1 MPNSI
6 AGALQRFL
14 AKCPVLLAGAAAILW
29 GMGPTTIW
37 AMTPVVGAQA
47 IAFSENNGGCAIT
60 QADALV
66 CYGGNEWGLLGNGSS
81 GGYAK
86 FPVEVIPGG
95 VKAIAIGYKHACAI
109 VNDALLCWGDND
121 EGQVGVGTAGP
132 AVLKP
137 TAVIARGVTAVS
149 ARGRSTCAVV
159 GEALQCWG
167 KNDLGQIGNGAKG
180 QSVMRP
186 TEVIKSGVSAVA
198 VGGQHTCAIERG
210 DLKCW
215 GFLLDGKELKE
226 RLQHKKLIAGG
237 VTRVAAAI
245 HTCAIVRGAL
255 QCWGRNFSGQT
266 GVGAPNVAA
275 SEPTTV
281 IASGVTDVAVTSE
294 NTCAVVNSALQCWG
308 MNSYGKFGPDFPA
321 RTYQPVTLIKSGVSG
336 AFLHDFQAC
345 AVLGGMLSC
354 QSVLPSL
361 TGAPSPGVW
370 QGTLGNKRIFL
381 CSDGRKATYRYAGR
395 SKGIELAIQSALWT
409 ESVDGKVT
417 GKWQLEEVAQKVKG
431 TWKAPS
437 GTRSLDIQL
446 APSYLGADACNRAE
460 YVQDALTDQPVASA
474 NNAANAAGA
483 MPSGRAVIAANRSA
497 LVVRPDGSTWE
508 WGDHTGRVPV
518 RTAIDFVRV
527 WAGEYHA
534 LGLQRDGS
542 LWGWG
547 SNTSGQLGGDEID
560 GTKAP
565 VKLGDGFVEAA
576 ASGTHSFG
584 IKRDGS
590 LWAWGGAPSPGKF
603 DDGSPYRES
612 KPKLIGRG
620 FIAVAARDEQFA
632 AIKAEGTLWM
642 SGGYDNELVLAGTDF
657 AQVSVGYS
665 HTAAIKK
672 DGNLWTWGSNRWGTR
687 GDGSVT
693 EGPNKPF
700 RVGDGYRQVVAGF
713 LNTAAVKTDGS
724 LWAWGSGNK
733 PNGLF
738 GDCNTEIH
746 PRPVKLGDSFEQVAL
761 GQDFILA
768 SKTDGSQWTWGYR
781 WDGDQLETPKPCR
794 KPTQVIFGDGVK
806 KWDKPATVMLQAKL
820 PSPQQAKDI
829 LGIAAGGSHS
839 ALVKADGTLLTWG
852 NNEYGQ
858 LGLGSVLD
866 QNRPQAVG
874 NDYQRVAI
882 DDTHTLALK
891 KDGSFWRWGAIPTSY
906 GRGDFLKEKAKALAP
921 VQAFP
926 GTTHLLRSGYQMG
939 RALGL
944 RDDGTIL
951 DWGYVWEIAKPP
963 VAFGR
968 EVRAISAGQFA
979 SYALKNDGT
988 LWELAQYPINPPP
1001 MHVGNDFLKVSVN
1014 TDHAYGV
1021 KADGSLWGWGN
1032 NDLNQLGEKTA
1043 KDGVDPVKIGDG
1055 FVDVA
1060 AGRFHGIAL
1069 ASDGSVWTWGNN
1081 EVGVIGDGSTTTRTR
1096 PVKVG
1101 TGFARIAAG
1110 DFHNLALKADGT
1122 VWAWGNN
1129 EVGQLGDGTNGR
1141 RLTPVQVFPVVSGAT
1156 RTGASPAGGQN
1167 KLGIAGHSVKSVRTG
1182 LYFSCAV
1189 FSDEQVKCWG
1199 TDNGFNSWSGGQ
1211 AMPFPKTISAD
1222 KWNELRASL
1231 GPDRSLNCASAGR
1244 CDRIVN
1250 KNPFLRGATAIVD
1263 DHDVICAIK
1272 NGKVRCND
1280 KQDGG
1285 SSRRVVDGVN
1295 DAVMFDYRAGHGCAL
1310 QADGRVKCWGDNS
1323 HGELGN
1329 GTVVTNYGSYRS
1341 VASEVVKLVGP

>member
-1 MPNSI
+1 MPFSN
-6 AGALQRFL
+6 
-14 AKCPVLLAGAAAILW
+14 PLLAGVAAIVW
-29 GMGPTTIW
+29 SMGPTTSW
-37 AMTPVVGAQA
+37 AMTPVVGAKA

-60 QADALV
+60 QANALV
-66 CYGGNEWGLLGNGSS
+66 CFGDSGWGMLSNGVASTR
-81 GGYAK
+81 
-86 FPVEVIPGG
+86 FPVGVIPDG
-95 VKAIAIGYKHACAI
+95 VKAVAIGYKHACAI
-109 VNDALLCWGDND
+109 VNDALLCWGDNS
-121 EGQVGVGTAGP
+121 EGQVGVGATDHP
-132 AVLKP
+132 VQKP
-137 TAVIARGVTAVS
+137 TPVIARGVTAVS
-149 ARGRSTCAVV
+149 ARGGSTCAVV

-167 KNDLGQIGNGAKG
+167 KNDLGQVGNGAKG
-180 QSVMRP
+180 LSVTRP
-186 TEVIKSGVSAVA
+186 TEVIKSGVTAVA
-198 VGGQHTCAIERG
+198 VGGQHTCAVERG

-215 GFLLDGKELKE
+215 GFLLDGAELKE
-226 RLQHKKLIAGG
+226 RLQHKRFISGG

-245 HTCAIVRGAL
+245 HTCAIVKGAL
-255 QCWGRNFSGQT
+255 QCWGRNFNGQT

-275 SEPTTV
+275 GEPTTV

-308 MNSYGKFGPDFPA
+308 TNSYGKFGPDFPA
-321 RTYQPVTLIKSGVSG
+321 RTYQPVTLIDSGVSA

-345 AVLGGMLSC
+345 AVLSGSLSC
-354 QSVLPSL
+354 QNVLPSL

-370 QGTLGNKRIFL
+370 QGTLGSKRIFL
-381 CSDGRKATYRYAGR
+381 CSDGRKATYRYAGQA
-395 SKGIELAIQSALWT
+395 KGIDLAIQSAVWT
-409 ESVDGKVT
+409 ESVDRKVT
-417 GKWQLEEVAQKVKG
+417 GKWHLEDVSAKVKG

-437 GTRSLDIQL
+437 GLRSLEIQL
-446 APSYLGADACNRAE
+446 APSYLGADACHRAE
-460 YVQDALTDQPVASA
+460 YVQDALTDQPIAA
-474 NNAANAAGA
+474 ALPAANAAGA
-483 MPSGRAVIAANRSA
+483 TPPGRAFIAANRSA

-508 WGDHTGRVPV
+508 WGEHTGRVPV
-518 RTAIDFVRV
+518 RKTVDFVRV
-527 WAGEYHA
+527 WVGEYHS
-534 LGLQRDGS
+534 LGLKRDGS

-547 SNTSGQLGGDEID
+547 SNTTGQLGGDEVA
-560 GTKAP
+560 GEMAA

-576 ASGTHSFG
+576 AGGSYSYG

-590 LWAWGGAPSPGKF
+590 LWAWGGAPQPGKF

-620 FIAVAARDEQFA
+620 FIAVAARDQHFA
-632 AIKAEGTLWM
+632 AIKADGTLWM
-642 SGGYDNELVLAGTDF
+642 SGGNRDGQLNKHSEHGYEGELVLAGTDF

-672 DGNLWTWGSNRWGTR
+672 DGSLWTWGANRWGTQ

-693 EGPNKPF
+693 EGPSKPI

-738 GDCNTEIH
+738 GDCNTEVH

-768 SKTDGSQWTWGYR
+768 TKSDSTQWTWGYI
-781 WDGDQLETPKPCR
+781 WDGDQLETPKSCR
-794 KPTQVIFGDGVK
+794 KPTQVIFGDGIK
-806 KWDKPATVMLQAKL
+806 KWDKPATATLQAKL
-820 PSPQQAKDI
+820 PSPPQPREI
-829 LGIAAGGSHS
+829 LSIAAGSSHS

-858 LGLGSVLD
+858 LGLGSALD

-874 NDYQRVAI
+874 NDYQKVAI
-882 DDTHTLALK
+882 DGTHTLALK
-891 KDGSFWRWGAIPTSY
+891 KDGSFWRWGAISTTY
-906 GRGDFLKEKAKALAP
+906 THGDFLKEKAKALAP

-926 GTTHLLRSGYQMG
+926 GTTHLLRSGYQMVRG
-939 RALGL
+939 LGL

-963 VAFGR
+963 VEFGR
-968 EVRAISAGQFA
+968 EVRAIGAGKFA
-979 SYALKNDGT
+979 SYAVKNDGT

-1001 MHVGNDFLKVSVN
+1001 KHVGNDFLKVSVN
-1014 TDHAYGV
+1014 ADHAYGV

-1032 NDLNQLGEKTA
+1032 NDLNQLGEKTPNGGA
-1043 KDGVDPVKIGDG
+1043 DPVKIGDG

-1069 ASDGSVWTWGNN
+1069 AADGSVWTWGNN
-1081 EVGVIGDGSTTTRTR
+1081 EVGVIGDGTTTTRPR
-1096 PVKVG
+1096 PVKIG
-1101 TGFARIAAG
+1101 AGFARIAAG

-1129 EVGQLGDGTNGR
+1129 EEGQLGDGTNRR
-1141 RLTPVQVFPVVSGAT
+1141 RLMPVQVFPVVSS
-1156 RTGASPAGGQN
+1156 GASPASGPN
-1167 KLGIAGHSVKSVRTG
+1167 KPGIVGRAIKSVRTG

-1189 FSDEQVKCWG
+1189 FAYEQVKCWG
-1199 TDNGFNSWSGGQ
+1199 TDNGIDSWSNGV
-1211 AMPFPKTISAD
+1211 AAPFPKTISAD
-1222 KWNELRASL
+1222 KWNQILASL
-1231 GPDRSLNCASAGR
+1231 GPDRTLNCAQAGR

-1280 KQDGG
+1280 RQDGG
-1285 SSRRVVDGVN
+1285 SSRRVVDGVH

-1323 HGELGN
+1323 HGQLGN
-1329 GTVVTNYGSYRS
+1329 GTLVTNYGSYRS
-1341 VASEVVKLVGP
+1341 VATEVLKLVSP